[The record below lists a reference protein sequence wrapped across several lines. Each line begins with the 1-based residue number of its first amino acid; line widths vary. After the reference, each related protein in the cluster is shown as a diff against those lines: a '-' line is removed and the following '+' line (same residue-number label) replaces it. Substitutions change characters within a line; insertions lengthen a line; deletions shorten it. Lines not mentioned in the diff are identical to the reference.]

1 MTKPSDNTIRAGFDD
16 VAELATRL
24 SVTASTL
31 GTDGMDP
38 LSRITWEQSDGLKA
52 ASYGSSGHARM
63 WCWYH
68 ERDLSQCH
76 KDSLGCSGERI
87 DKKDPVGD
95 SAITPDSAARDRRA
109 IADAI
114 TTARSALVRIEGI
127 FGRYPGPHAPTLFD
141 IESSDGCQSCARVGA
156 YSEPYTRREVE
167 PGVEWRLCRWCGFG
181 YNDLSGLEGVLP
193 PREVVQAHHDA
204 ARTGKRLR
212 ARTEANGAVVFTLA
226 GMEIHRVE
234 METAS

>member
-24 SVTASTL
+24 SVAASTL

-76 KDSLGCSGERI
+76 KDALACSGERI

-127 FGRYPGPHAPTLFD
+127 LTRYPGPHAPTLFD

-181 YNDLSGLEGVLP
+181 YNDLSGLDGVLP

-234 METAS
+234 METAG

>member
-24 SVTASTL
+24 SVAASTL

-76 KDSLGCSGERI
+76 KDSLACSGERI

-141 IESSDGCQSCARVGA
+141 LETTDGCQSCARVG
-156 YSEPYTRREVE
+156 EFTVVHGTREVA
-167 PGVEWRLCRWCGFG
+167 PGESKRLCHWCGW
-181 YNDLSGLEGVLP
+181 DWWPKHDCLP
-193 PREVVQAHHDA
+193 PIEVMRAHHDGG
-204 ARTGKRLR
+204 RIYVR
-212 ARTEANGAVVFTLA
+212 EDGAVIHQGQEIARLDNIRA
-226 GMEIHRVE
+226 GQR
-234 METAS
+234 